1 MNKYFVLHITLVFKF
16 LFIYIAKNYLHF
28 SKLSDTINF
37 FLKMNYKQNTTELC
51 LSKKNPLDSIFE
63 KISFHI

>member
-37 FLKMNYKQNTTELC
+37 FLKMNYKQHNRIMYLRR
-51 LSKKNPLDSIFE
+51 I
-63 KISFHI
+63 H